1 MQDETMEQIRQQLL
15 DDEAIRVSISL
26 RAHEIY
32 EQRGCAPGCELE
44 DWLQAEN
51 EMLSPLIEEELQ
63 CGGESQ
69 LASDEVKARQ
79 TATAEEKP
87 ANMVSRPFRRKRPA
101 SEQSV

>member
-51 EMLSPLIEEELQ
+51 
-63 CGGESQ
+63 
-69 LASDEVKARQ
+69 
-79 TATAEEKP
+79 
-87 ANMVSRPFRRKRPA
+87 
-101 SEQSV
+101 